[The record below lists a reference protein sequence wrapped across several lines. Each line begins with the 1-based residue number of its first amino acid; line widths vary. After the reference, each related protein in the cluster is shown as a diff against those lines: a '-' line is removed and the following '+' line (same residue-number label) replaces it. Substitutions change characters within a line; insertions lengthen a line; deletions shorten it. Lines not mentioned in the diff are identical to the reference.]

1 LTPADGMPIMS
12 QMTNPFE
19 GIRAALFDLD
29 GTLVETNIDFGLM
42 KREMLALGEKH
53 GIPACEM
60 QGLDILSIVDFIVAR
75 LMESSRVDEAEQAKQ
90 EAFEKLEQIELA
102 HCRDARPVS
111 GAVALLDALREARIK
126 IAIITRS
133 CTSAVRLSTA
143 GSGISWDVLL
153 TRDDVSSAKPHPEH
167 LLRALDMLGVR
178 PEEAIMVGDHWMDVQ
193 GGKSAGT
200 RTVGFLSAAADPD
213 DFFDRVKP
221 DLVIRSL
228 GELIEHVERLKK

>member
-1 LTPADGMPIMS
+1 MS

-90 EAFEKLEQIELA
+90 EAFEKLEQIGAGSLPGCQARQRRCGSARCASRGADQDRHNHQELY
-102 HCRDARPVS
+102 
-111 GAVALLDALREARIK
+111 LRG
-126 IAIITRS
+126 
-133 CTSAVRLSTA
+133 SAVHR
-143 GSGISWDVLL
+143 WKRYLL
-153 TRDDVSSAKPHPEH
+153 GCPSHEGR
-167 LLRALDMLGVR
+167 R
-178 PEEAIMVGDHWMDVQ
+178 
-193 GGKSAGT
+193 
-200 RTVGFLSAAADPD
+200 F
-213 DFFDRVKP
+213 
-221 DLVIRSL
+221 
-228 GELIEHVERLKK
+228 ERQAPS

>member
-1 LTPADGMPIMS
+1 MS

-42 KREMLALGEKH
+42 KREMLALGEKY
-53 GIPACEM
+53 GIPASET
-60 QGLDILSIVDFIVAR
+60 QNLDILSIVDFIVAR

-133 CTSAVRLSTA
+133 CGSAARLSTA
-143 GSGISWDVLL
+143 RSGISWDVLL

-193 GGKSAGT
+193 GGRAAGT
-200 RTVGFLSAAADPD
+200 RTVGFLSATADPD
-213 DFFDRVKP
+213 DFFDQVKP
-221 DLVIRSL
+221 DLVIRGL
-228 GELIEHVERLKK
+228 AELISYVERLKK